1 MLVDAGFLSIIPPIV
16 AIVLALLTKEVVFA
30 LLAGVFS
37 GTIIYSAL
45 AGLGP
50 FGVLSTTVTIMID
63 KVGSNADM
71 ILFLCFLGVL
81 VILIT
86 KAGGA
91 RAYGEWASSKLKN
104 RKSVLFA
111 TALLG
116 IFFSI
121 DDYFHCLAVGT
132 IMRPVTDRS
141 KISREKLA
149 YQIDAIGAP
158 LCVIMPISS
167 WAASVISYFPED
179 GSVSGMET
187 FIQAIP
193 LNLYAMLSIFMVLF
207 LSFKKKSEF
216 GPMLV
221 ADKLAAKGIFSSPEG
236 DVTEDDLSSFEKENQ
251 NGRVC
256 DLVIP
261 IVVLIVSCVLCM
273 LYVGGLFSGE
283 GLSIMEAFGNT
294 VAATALALGAFCSL
308 VFTFIY
314 YLCRRVLTFK
324 ELFGGISQ
332 GVCTMVPA
340 CIILTFAWT
349 IASVCRDYLGT
360 GEFVAHVVATSGIPV
375 IILAPIIFI
384 IAALLSFATGTAW
397 GTFGILIPIII
408 SICSVA
414 APSMTITCLSA
425 TLAGS
430 VFGDHCSPISD
441 TTILS
446 STGSQCNHLKHV
458 GTQIPYAVIVAVC
471 CAIGYVV
478 AGVTNGLGQAASTG
492 IALVVAIVI
501 LTVILLIAPKVWKY
515 TPEQQEIINSV
526 ED

>member
-1 MLVDAGFLSIIPPIV
+1 MVDAGILSIIPPIV

-30 LLAGVFS
+30 LLAGVIS

-45 AGLGP
+45 AGLSA
-50 FGVLSTTVTIMID
+50 FGVFTTTVDIMATKLGD
-63 KVGSNADM
+63 NTSM
-71 ILFLCFLGVL
+71 ILFLCFLGIL

-91 RAYGEWASSKLKN
+91 RAYGEWAASKLKS

-111 TALLG
+111 TGLLG
-116 IFFSI
+116 VFFSI

-132 IMRPVTDRS
+132 IMRPVTDRT

-179 GSVSGMET
+179 GSLSGMQT

-193 LNLYAMLSIFMVLF
+193 LNLYAMLSIFMVFF
-207 LSFKKKSEF
+207 LTFKKRSEF

-221 ADKLAAKGIFSSPEG
+221 ADKLAQKGIFSTPEG
-236 DVTEDDLSSFEKENQ
+236 EATEDDLKKFEKDAA

-273 LYVGGLFSGE
+273 LFVGGFFSGE
-283 GLSIMEAFGNT
+283 GLNIMEAFGNT
-294 VAATALALGAFCSL
+294 DASAALALGAFCT
-308 VFTFIY
+308 VIFAFIY
-314 YLCRRVLTFK
+314 YMCRRVLTFK
-324 ELFGGISQ
+324 EFFGCIGQ
-332 GVCTMVPA
+332 GVITMVPA
-340 CIILTFAWT
+340 CIILTLAWT

-360 GEFVAHVVATSGIPV
+360 GVFVAHVVETSGMPV
-375 IILAPIIFI
+375 MLLAPMIFI

-397 GTFGILIPIII
+397 GTFGILIPIMIT
-408 SICSVA
+408 ICEVA

-458 GTQIPYAVIVAVC
+458 GTQIPYAVTVAVC

-478 AGVTNGLGQAASTG
+478 AGITNGLGQAASTG
-492 IALVVAIVI
+492 ISLVVGIVV
-501 LTVILLIAPKVWKY
+501 LVVFLLILPKVWKY
-515 TPEQQEIINSV
+515 TPEQKEIIDSV
-526 ED
+526 KE

>member
-1 MLVDAGFLSIIPPIV
+1 MVDAGFLSIIPPIV
-16 AIVLALLTKEVVFA
+16 AIVLALVTKEVIFS
-30 LLAGVFS
+30 LLLGVFS

-50 FGVLSTTVTIMID
+50 FGVLSTTVEIMID
-63 KVGSNADM
+63 KFGANADM
-71 ILFLCFLGVL
+71 ILFLCFLGIL

-104 RKSVLFA
+104 RRSVLFA

-116 IFFSI
+116 IFFAI

-132 IMRPVTDRS
+132 IMRPVTDRT

-207 LSFKKKSEF
+207 LTLKKKSEF

-221 ADKLAAKGIFSSPEG
+221 ADRLAEQGVFSSPEG
-236 DVTEDDLSSFEKENQ
+236 DVTEDNLSDFEKENQ
-251 NGRVC
+251 SGRVC

-261 IVVLIVSCVLCM
+261 IVVLVISSVLCM

-294 VAATALALGAFCSL
+294 SAATALALGGFCTL

-314 YLCRRVLTFK
+314 YMCRRVLTFK
-324 ELFGGISQ
+324 ELFGSIDQGIF
-332 GVCTMVPA
+332 TM
-340 CIILTFAWT
+340 
-349 IASVCRDYLGT
+349 
-360 GEFVAHVVATSGIPV
+360 IP
-375 IILAPIIFI
+375 
-384 IAALLSFATGTAW
+384 AW
-397 GTFGILIPIII
+397 GTFGILIPIVI

-414 APSMTITCLSA
+414 APSFTITCLSA

-478 AGVTNGLGQAASTG
+478 AGVTNSLGQGVSTV
-492 IALVVAIVI
+492 ISLAVAIVL
-501 LTVILLIAPKVWKY
+501 LTIVLLVAPKVWKY
-515 TPEQQEIINSV
+515 TPEQKEIINAV
-526 ED
+526 KE

>member
-1 MLVDAGFLSIIPPIV
+1 MVDAGILSIIPPIV

-30 LLAGVFS
+30 LLAGVIS

-45 AGLGP
+45 AGLSA
-50 FGVLSTTVTIMID
+50 FGVLTTTVDIMIT
-63 KVGSNADM
+63 KFGENANM

-81 VILIT
+81 VVLIT
-86 KAGGA
+86 RAGGA
-91 RAYGEWASSKLKN
+91 RAYGEWASSKLKS
-104 RKSVLFA
+104 RSSVLFA
-111 TALLG
+111 TGILG
-116 IFFSI
+116 VFFSI

-167 WAASVISYFPED
+167 WAASVISYFPQD
-179 GSVSGMET
+179 GSMSGMQT

-193 LNLYAMLSIFMVLF
+193 LNLYAMLSIIMVFF
-207 LSFKKKSEF
+207 LTFRKKSEF
-216 GPMLV
+216 GPMKV
-221 ADKLAAKGIFSSPEG
+221 ADKLAEKGIFSTPEG
-236 DVTEDDLSSFEKENQ
+236 EATEDDLTKFEKSNA

-261 IVVLIVSCVLCM
+261 IVVLIISCVLCM
-273 LYVGGLFSGE
+273 LYVGGFFSGE
-283 GLSIMEAFGNT
+283 GLNIMEAFGNT
-294 VAATALALGAFCSL
+294 VAATALALGAFCAL

-314 YLCRRVLTFK
+314 YLCRRVLNFK
-324 ELFGGISQ
+324 ELFGSISQ
-332 GVCTMVPA
+332 GVITMVPA

-360 GEFVAHVVATSGIPV
+360 GEFVAHVVETSGMPV
-375 IILAPIIFI
+375 LLLAPMVFI

-397 GTFGILIPIII
+397 GTFGILIPIMIT
-408 SICSVA
+408 ICSVA
-414 APSMTITCLSA
+414 APQMTITCLSA

-458 GTQIPYAVIVAVC
+458 GTQIPYAILVAVC
-471 CAIGYVV
+471 CAIGYVI
-478 AGVTNGLGQAASTG
+478 AGITNFMGQGISTV
-492 IALVVAIVI
+492 ISLAVSVVI
-501 LTVILLIAPKVWKY
+501 LISMLFVLPKVWKY
-515 TPEQQEIINSV
+515 TPEQQAIIDSV
-526 ED
+526 EE

>member
-1 MLVDAGFLSIIPPIV
+1 MVDAGFLSIIPPIV
-16 AIVLALLTKEVVFA
+16 AIVLALVTKEVIFS
-30 LLAGVFS
+30 LLLGVFS

-50 FGVLSTTVTIMID
+50 FGVLSTTVEIMID
-63 KVGSNADM
+63 KFGANADM
-71 ILFLCFLGVL
+71 ILFLCFLGIL

-91 RAYGEWASSKLKN
+91 RAYGEWASSKLKS
-104 RKSVLFA
+104 RRSVLFA

-116 IFFSI
+116 IFFAI

-132 IMRPVTDRS
+132 IMRPVTDRT

-207 LSFKKKSEF
+207 LTLKKKSEF

-221 ADKLAAKGIFSSPEG
+221 ADRLAEQGVFSSPEG
-236 DVTEDDLSSFEKENQ
+236 DVTEDNLSDFEKENQ
-251 NGRVC
+251 SGRVC

-261 IVVLIVSCVLCM
+261 IVVLVISSVLCM

-294 VAATALALGAFCSL
+294 SAATALALGGFCTL

-314 YLCRRVLTFK
+314 YMCRRVLTFK
-324 ELFGGISQ
+324 ELFGSIGQGIF
-332 GVCTMVPA
+332 TMIPA
-340 CIILTFAWT
+340 CTILTFAWT
-349 IASVCRDYLGT
+349 ISSVCRDYLGT
-360 GEFVAHVVATSGIPV
+360 GEFVADAVANSGIP
-375 IILAPIIFI
+375 IMTLAPIIFI

-397 GTFGILIPIII
+397 GTFGILIPIVI

-414 APSMTITCLSA
+414 APSFTITCLSA

-478 AGVTNGLGQAASTG
+478 AGVTNSLGQGVSTV
-492 IALVVAIVI
+492 ISLAVAIVL
-501 LTVILLIAPKVWKY
+501 LTIVLLVAPKVWKY
-515 TPEQQEIINSV
+515 TPEQKEIINAAK
-526 ED
+526 E

>member
-1 MLVDAGFLSIIPPIV
+1 MVDAGILSIIPPIV
-16 AIVLALLTKEVVFA
+16 AILLALITKEVVFS
-30 LLAGVFS
+30 LLAAVIS
-37 GTIIYSAL
+37 GTVIYTAL
-45 AGLGP
+45 SGIGA
-50 FGVLSTTVTIMID
+50 FGVLTTTVDIMMA
-63 KVGSNADM
+63 KLGENANM

-86 KAGGA
+86 RAGGA
-91 RAYGEWASSKLKN
+91 RAYGEWAASKLKS
-104 RKSVLFA
+104 RRSVLFA

-141 KISREKLA
+141 RISREKLA

-179 GSVSGMET
+179 GSISGMQT

-207 LSFKKKSEF
+207 LTFKKKSEF

-221 ADKLAAKGIFSSPEG
+221 ADKLAEKGVFSTPEG
-236 DVTEDDLSSFEKENQ
+236 ETTEDDLSKFEKENP

-261 IVVLIVSCVLCM
+261 IVVLIVCCVACM
-273 LYVGGLFSGE
+273 LYVGGFFSGE
-283 GLSIMEAFGNT
+283 GLSVMEAFGNT
-294 VAATALALGAFCSL
+294 VAATALALGAFCTL

-314 YLCRRVLTFK
+314 YFCRRVLTFK
-324 ELFGGISQ
+324 ELFGGVSQ
-332 GVCTMVPA
+332 GVITMVPA

-349 IASVCRDYLGT
+349 LSSVCRDYLGT
-360 GEFVAHVVATSGIPV
+360 GEFVAHVVQTSGMPV
-375 IILAPIIFI
+375 ILLAPMVFI

-397 GTFGILIPIII
+397 GTFGILIPIMIT
-408 SICSVA
+408 ICSVA
-414 APSMTITCLSA
+414 APQMTITCLSA

-471 CAIGYVV
+471 CAIGYVI
-478 AGVTNGLGQAASTG
+478 AGVTNRMGQMPSTV
-492 IALVVAIVI
+492 IALIVAIVI
-501 LTVILLIAPKVWKY
+501 LTLVLLIAPKVWKY
-515 TPEQQEIINSV
+515 TPEQQSIIDSV
-526 ED
+526 DE